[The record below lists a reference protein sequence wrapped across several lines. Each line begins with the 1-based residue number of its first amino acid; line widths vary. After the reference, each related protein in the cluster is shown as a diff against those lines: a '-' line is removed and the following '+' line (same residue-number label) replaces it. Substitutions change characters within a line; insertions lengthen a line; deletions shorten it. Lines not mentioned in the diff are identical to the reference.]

1 LNQSTLQEHASSST
15 DDNHASSS
23 SCNLE
28 PIQTPGRTSLFLS
41 LPLSDS
47 SSAGGHTL
55 YALSTTMSHT
65 HYVSPYNYV
74 SYNYASPRIMASR
87 TFVPTSSAEAFPWQ
101 LPLTLQLCL
110 IQPRRP
116 LRPSSG
122 SHSSPSTT
130 TESIQSWPLSPSL
143 PTPPHPHSLLAGRE
157 LEVLSLV
164 PCSVRDLTQ
173 ILKSQIKPQH

>member
-1 LNQSTLQEHASSST
+1 MHRHPQMTTMHPPPHVILNQSKLQEGPLSF
-15 DDNHASSS
+15 
-23 SCNLE
+23 
-28 PIQTPGRTSLFLS
+28 SLFLS
-41 LPLSDS
+41 LTLLVRVDTLCTHYLQLCRI
-47 SSAGGHTL
+47 HTT
-55 YALSTTMSHT
+55 SHHTTMSHT
-65 HYVSPYNYV
+65 TTPHQESWHPAHLYL
-74 SYNYASPRIMASR
+74 
-87 TFVPTSSAEAFPWQ
+87 SSAEAFPWQ